1 MIENL
6 KLEDLTPF
14 MQMLIKHDMIKQ
26 WIEAPNKLNA
36 SIHGFNWSTTAY
48 EKEWD
53 SLCDELE
60 VMGGGNTKKYLDANH
75 KKLPDNLKY
84 TNYYQDVELTSQEV
98 EHIWEI
104 RKSFS
109 EYLI

>member
-14 MQMLIKHDMIKQ
+14 MQILIKYNMIKQ
-26 WIEAPNKLNA
+26 WIEAPNKTNA
-36 SIHGFNWSTTAY
+36 TIHGFNWSDTDY
-48 EKEWD
+48 EDEWH
-53 SLCDELE
+53 SMCDGLE
-60 VMGGGNTKKYLDANH
+60 AMGGGDTKKYLDVDLKNF
-75 KKLPDNLKY
+75 KDNPHY
-84 TNYYQDVELTSQEV
+84 TNNYEDVELTSQEV